1 MIRKIEL
8 TGLQICTIIAALDD
22 TRSDY
27 FEKATDADT
36 KGHESRAKMHY
47 ETAERYETIILSLQ
61 AQMKGET
68 A

>member
-1 MIRKIEL
+1 MRKIEL

-22 TRSDY
+22 LRGDY
-27 FEKATDADT
+27 FEKAHHADR
-36 KGHESRAKMHY
+36 KGHESRATNY
-47 ETAERYETIILSLQ
+47 YDISQEYETIILSLQ